1 MTDQNSL
8 GVVLVV
14 EDDLQ
19 SVSMLNDVLANEGYT
34 VLVAMD
40 GQQALYIANKMQVD
54 VILMDALMP
63 KMNGFQA
70 CQALKENVE
79 LEHIPV
85 LFMTGLSSSKDVLQG
100 FNAGGVDYISKPIKI
115 NELLARIKKHLS
127 NSHLTLSARLALDE
141 VGQASITCDM
151 NGKIIWHT
159 DDAIEMLNDTSPDS
173 EWMSDKLPNIIKN
186 WIIHDPERNSTLE
199 LRDLSGMIQLRFISR
214 THPGEYLF
222 RLINNDEI
230 YAKKRLKTQFTLTV
244 READVL
250 LWIAHGKTNREIGLI
265 IDMSPRTVNK
275 HLEQIF
281 KKLDVENRTS
291 AAAISLPYISNST

>member
-1 MTDQNSL
+1 MREQNSM

-14 EDDLQ
+14 EDDLM
-19 SVSMLNDVLANEGYT
+19 SVSMLSDALSNEGYT

-40 GQQALYIANKMQVD
+40 GEQALYIANKMQID
-54 VILMDALMP
+54 IILMDAIMP
-63 KMNGFQA
+63 KMDGFQA
-70 CQALKENVE
+70 CQAIKENVE
-79 LEHIPV
+79 LQHIPV
-85 LFMTGLSSSKDVLQG
+85 LFMTGLNSSENVLQG
-100 FNAGGVDYISKPIKI
+100 FNAGGVDYINKPI
-115 NELLARIKKHLS
+115 NLDELLARLKKHLS

-141 VGQASITCDM
+141 VGQSSITCDM

-159 DDAIEMLNDTSPDS
+159 DNAIEMLNNAGSDDDWIT
-173 EWMSDKLPNIIKN
+173 DKLPNIIKN
-186 WIIHDPERNSTLE
+186 WIMHDPQRNSILE
-199 LRDLSGMIQLRFISR
+199 LRDLSGSIQLRFISR

-222 RLINNDEI
+222 RLINNDEV
-230 YAKKRLKTQFTLTV
+230 YSKQRLKTQFMLTD

-250 LWIAHGKTNREIGLI
+250 LWISHGKTNREIGQI

-291 AAAISLPYISNST
+291 AAAISLPYI

>member
-1 MTDQNSL
+1 MKEQNSL

-14 EDDLQ
+14 EDDLI
-19 SVSMLNDVLANEGYT
+19 SVSMLSDVLSNEGYT

-40 GQQALYIANKMQVD
+40 GEQALYIANKMQID

-63 KMNGFQA
+63 KMDGFQA

-85 LFMTGLSSSKDVLQG
+85 LFMTGLSSSENVLQG
-100 FNAGGVDYISKPIKI
+100 FNAGGVDYINKPI
-115 NELLARIKKHLS
+115 NVDELLARVKKHLS

-141 VGQASITCDM
+141 VGQSSITCDM

-159 DDAIEMLNDTSPDS
+159 DNAIEMLNHASPDPTWTT
-173 EWMSDKLPNIIKN
+173 EKLPNIVKN
-186 WIIHDPERNSTLE
+186 WIMHDPKRNSTLE
-199 LRDLSGMIQLRFISR
+199 LRDLLGMIQLRFISR
-214 THPGEYLF
+214 THPGEFLF
-222 RLINNDEI
+222 RLVNNDEV
-230 YAKKRLKTQFTLTV
+230 YAKQRLKTQFCLTT
-244 READVL
+244 RESDVL
-250 LWIAHGKTNREIGLI
+250 LWIAHGKTNREIGQI

-281 KKLDVENRTS
+281 KKLDVENRTT
-291 AAAISLPYISNST
+291 AATISLPYI

>member
-1 MTDQNSL
+1 MREQNSM

-14 EDDLQ
+14 EDDLM
-19 SVSMLNDVLANEGYT
+19 SVSMLSDALSNEGYT

-40 GQQALYIANKMQVD
+40 GEQALYIANKMQID
-54 VILMDALMP
+54 IILMDAIMP
-63 KMNGFQA
+63 KMDGFQA
-70 CQALKENVE
+70 CQMIKENVE
-79 LEHIPV
+79 LQHIPV
-85 LFMTGLSSSKDVLQG
+85 LFMTGLNSSENVLQG
-100 FNAGGVDYISKPIKI
+100 FNAGGVDYINKPI
-115 NELLARIKKHLS
+115 NLDELLARLKKHLS

-141 VGQASITCDM
+141 VGQSSITCDM

-159 DDAIEMLNDTSPDS
+159 DNAIEMLNNAG
-173 EWMSDKLPNIIKN
+173 SDDDWITNKLPNIIKN
-186 WIIHDPERNSTLE
+186 WIMHDPQRNSTLE
-199 LRDLSGMIQLRFISR
+199 LRDLTGAIQLRFISR

-222 RLINNDEI
+222 RLINNDEV
-230 YAKKRLKTQFTLTV
+230 YAKQRLKTQFMLTD

-250 LWIAHGKTNREIGLI
+250 LWISHGKTNREIGQI

-291 AAAISLPYISNST
+291 AAAISLPYI

>member
-1 MTDQNSL
+1 MKEKNSL

-14 EDDLQ
+14 EDDLT
-19 SVSMLNDVLANEGYT
+19 SVSMLSDVLSNEGYT

-40 GQQALYIANKMQVD
+40 GEQAIYIANKMQID
-54 VILMDALMP
+54 IILMDALMP
-63 KMNGFQA
+63 KMDGFQA
-70 CQALKENVE
+70 CQALKEDVA

-85 LFMTGLSSSKDVLQG
+85 LFMTGLSSSENVLQG
-100 FNAGGVDYISKPIKI
+100 FNAGGVDYINKPINI
-115 NELLARIKKHLS
+115 DELLARVKKHLS

-141 VGQASITCDM
+141 VGQSSITCNM

-159 DDAIEMLNDTSPDS
+159 NNAIEMLSNASPDPTWAT
-173 EWMSDKLPNIIKN
+173 EKLPNIVKN
-186 WIIHDPERNSTLE
+186 WIMHDPQRNSTLE

-214 THPGEYLF
+214 THPGEFLF

-230 YAKKRLKTQFTLTV
+230 YAKQRLKNQFSLTT

-250 LWIAHGKTNREIGLI
+250 LWIAHGKTNREIGQI

-281 KKLDVENRTS
+281 RKLDVENRTS
-291 AAAISLPYISNST
+291 AAAISLPYI